1 MEALLR
7 RCCLIVLL
15 LLDAAA
21 CSSSKV
27 RVDQAMDKPFTCK
40 TFNWRRA
47 GDAPESFTEQ
57 RVRNAALRELEK
69 KGYRIADKP
78 DCEIA
83 YAFET
88 EGRRTAAKPRVGVGV
103 GGGSGGLG
111 GGIGVSLP
119 VPGKGRQSGE
129 FSLDIIDV
137 ASNSE
142 IWHGSVE
149 TTSRDR
155 ELTEREAA
163 ELVERV
169 LAKLPSPQ

>member
-7 RCCLIVLL
+7 RCCLALILL
-15 LLDAAA
+15 LGAAA
-21 CSSSKV
+21 CSSNKV
-27 RVDQAMDKPFTCK
+27 RVDQAADKPFTCK
-40 TFNWRRA
+40 TFNWRRTA
-47 GDAPESFTEQ
+47 SAPESFTEQ

-78 DCEIA
+78 DCQIA
-83 YAFET
+83 YTFET
-88 EGRRTAAKPRVGVGV
+88 EGRRTAKPRVGVGV
-103 GGGSGGLG
+103 GGGSGGFG